1 MVVPSVAGI
10 TFVVLSEAK
19 DLTPVPQNAIGAG
32 ARSFATLRM
41 TGKASFYLAEIGGL
55 QLDRSAVRRAMRR
68 AAPGIAIARQ
78 RLGAGDAFRRNERL
92 ERVQPV
98 SIVGLAGVGIAGRL
112 RPLDLGA
119 ECCRPFRPGE
129 QAALVQGEGHGE
141 RLRLPRF
148 AED

>member
-1 MVVPSVAGI
+1 MPAASTAIRSPRVASSAKSCRNCRSFICAWCASRSVQAESLVSGDLVVMVVPSVAGI

-55 QLDRSAVRRAMRR
+55 QLDRGAVRRAMRR
-68 AAPGIAIARQ
+68 AAPGVAIARQ

-92 ERVQPV
+92 ERV
-98 SIVGLAGVGIAGRL
+98 
-112 RPLDLGA
+112 
-119 ECCRPFRPGE
+119 
-129 QAALVQGEGHGE
+129 
-141 RLRLPRF
+141 
-148 AED
+148 